1 MTIMKDCTGIICK
14 MKTYKQLK
22 EEALDENFM
31 EPVTNFVLGKP
42 VSNKPPADVARQSA
56 GYDYGPDTRRGGV
69 FGKGGYA
76 SQGMDFLKNNKG
88 LLGAGLA
95 GTVALAGIAGLLK
108 TRQSRQTSP
117 RGGIPAPNLQSTQAA
132 TTAPVGTPT
141 QRVTRAVQKIDPN
154 VKPIDNRT
162 SMT

>member
-1 MTIMKDCTGIICK
+1 MTIMKDCIGITYK

-22 EEALDENFM
+22 EEALDENVM
-31 EPVTNFVLGKP
+31 EPVTNFVLGTPTPKGGSL
-42 VSNKPPADVARQSA
+42 VRQ
-56 GYDYGPDTRRGGV
+56 GGIM
-69 FGKGGYA
+69 GQGGYA

-117 RGGIPAPNLQSTQAA
+117 RGEIPAPNLQSTQAA
-132 TTAPVGTPT
+132 TTAPVGTPI

-162 SMT
+162 SMS

>member
-1 MTIMKDCTGIICK
+1 MTCK

-22 EEALDENFM
+22 EEALNENIM
-31 EPVTNFVLGKP
+31 EPITNFVLGTPSPAAKKGQTP
-42 VSNKPPADVARQSA
+42 RGSSNITRQ
-56 GYDYGPDTRRGGV
+56 GGIM
-69 FGKGGYA
+69 GQGGYV

-162 SMT
+162 SMN

>member
-1 MTIMKDCTGIICK
+1 MIMKDCIGITYK
-14 MKTYKQLK
+14 MKTYKKLK
-22 EEALDENFM
+22 EEALDENTM
-31 EPVTNFVLGKP
+31 EPVTNFVLGTMSP
-42 VSNKPPADVARQSA
+42 VAKKGQTVRGSTNMARQ
-56 GYDYGPDTRRGGV
+56 GGV

-117 RGGIPAPNLQSTQAA
+117 RGEIPAPNLQSTQAA
-132 TTAPVGTPT
+132 TTAPVGTPA

-162 SMT
+162 SMS

>member
-1 MTIMKDCTGIICK
+1 

-22 EEALDENFM
+22 EEALNENTM
-31 EPVTNFVLGKP
+31 EPVTNFVLGTMSP
-42 VSNKPPADVARQSA
+42 VAKKGQTVRGSTNMARQ
-56 GYDYGPDTRRGGV
+56 GGIM
-69 FGKGGYA
+69 GQGGYA

-108 TRQSRQTSP
+108 TRQSPQTSP

-162 SMT
+162 SMS